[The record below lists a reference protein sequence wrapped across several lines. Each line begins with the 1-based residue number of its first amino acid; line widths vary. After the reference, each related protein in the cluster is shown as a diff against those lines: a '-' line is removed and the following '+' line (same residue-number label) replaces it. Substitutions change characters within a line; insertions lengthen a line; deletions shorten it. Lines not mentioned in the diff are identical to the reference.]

1 METYDALLASISPA
15 SGPTRTI
22 LNPATGEPVGEAPVH
37 TLEYLEQ
44 AVAAAV
50 AAQPAWAAQGHD
62 ARSAAL
68 LKAADGVER
77 SAEELAQLL
86 SREQGKPLNGPNA
99 RFEVGACV
107 AWLRATASL
116 PLEPETLVDDGET
129 RVIRR
134 TTTQPVRNIKA
145 DRPRTVPSV
154 S

>member
-1 METYDALLASISPA
+1 METYDALLASITPT

-37 TLEYLEQ
+37 TLEYLEE

-50 AAQPAWAAQGHD
+50 AAQPAWAAAGHD

-68 LKAADGVER
+68 LKAADAVER

-99 RFEVGACV
+99 RFEYEVTSKKAKHTT
-107 AWLRATASL
+107 RALMDCMMAVLT
-116 PLEPETLVDDGET
+116 
-129 RVIRR
+129 
-134 TTTQPVRNIKA
+134 
-145 DRPRTVPSV
+145 
-154 S
+154 